1 MDSFNSYKSKV
12 KSYEAKLVSGRAGYK
27 SDYHLINSAISSP
40 VSIRQLRRAKLS
52 NYCHIIFL
60 RWMTLVK
67 IASDIFSMTLSLA
80 MLIVRIMTKQNVM
93 IAYSVI
99 YLALS
104 FIDLITCIVLFRR
117 LTVYEA
123 KKQQNPHSI
132 TFQIKKDNEFIKWS
146 LVSNLLFYVF
156 ITVSFFLNI
165 REFHET
171 VPQGVMELMISF
183 AIIYCLLGLIHFAS
197 FLLFKSK

>member
-1 MDSFNSYKSKV
+1 M
-12 KSYEAKLVSGRAGYK
+12 
-27 SDYHLINSAISSP
+27 
-40 VSIRQLRRAKLS
+40 

-60 RWMTLVK
+60 KWMTLIK
-67 IASDIFSMTLSLA
+67 IASDIFSITLSLA

-104 FIDLITCIVLFRR
+104 FIDIITCVILFRR

-123 KKQQNPHSI
+123 QKKLNPHSI
-132 TFQIKKDNEFIKWS
+132 TFQIKKDNELIKWS
-146 LVSNLLFYVF
+146 LVTNLLFYVF

-165 REFHET
+165 REFHEY
-171 VPQGVMELMISF
+171 
-183 AIIYCLLGLIHFAS
+183 A
-197 FLLFKSK
+197 